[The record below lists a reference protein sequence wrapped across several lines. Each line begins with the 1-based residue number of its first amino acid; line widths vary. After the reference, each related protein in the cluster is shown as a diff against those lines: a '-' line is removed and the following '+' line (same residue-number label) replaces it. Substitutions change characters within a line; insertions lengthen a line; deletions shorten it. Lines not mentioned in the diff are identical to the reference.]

1 MLGKIEGRRRKK
13 QQRRRW
19 LDGITNSM
27 DELVMDRGAG
37 VLQFMMSQR
46 VRYDLATEQQQQ
58 PTFKQADLN
67 S

>member
-1 MLGKIEGRRRKK
+1 MALPTQWTSLSKL
-13 QQRRRW
+13 Q
-19 LDGITNSM
+19 
-27 DELVMDRGAG
+27 ELVMDRGAG
-37 VLQFMMSQR
+37 VLQFMRSQR